1 VEVKIFATY
10 LLRFWEFIVVL
21 LTTARVSTEECRR
34 SIVEEE
40 EEEEEYRRS
49 LDVLMEESRVVH
61 WYVVELL

>member
-40 EEEEEYRRS
+40 EEEEYRRS